1 MKDKFEG
8 LIRSVYRMW
17 RQDNTKIEGAHPD
30 EEGMV
35 CFLEGRLSEEEN
47 EGIKS
52 HLISCVACAEAVA
65 MSLGVSAVENKD
77 VPEELLNRVK
87 NLTALG
93 RQLSLLEIALKV
105 KERVLEII
113 NTTGDILVGSELVPA
128 PLLRSRKIQ
137 DFKDEVTILKDFK
150 DIRVQVKIENK
161 GAKAF
166 SLIILVKEK
175 QAQRI
180 IKDLRITLLKDGLEL
195 ESYLTDSASVTFE
208 HVFLGKYTVEI
219 VSSGVKLASILLDI
233 KV

>member
-17 RQDNTKIEGAHPD
+17 RQDNTRIEGAHPD
-30 EEGMV
+30 EENLA

-65 MSLGVSAVENKD
+65 MSLEVNAVENKD

-87 NLTALG
+87 NLTALE
-93 RQLSLLEIALKV
+93 RQPSLLEIALRV

-150 DIRVQVKIENK
+150 DIRVQAKIENK

-175 QAQRI
+175 QAQRV
-180 IKDLRITLLKDGLEL
+180 IKDLRITLLKDGLEI

-219 VSSGVKLASILLDI
+219 VSSGAKLASILLDI

>member
-8 LIRSVYRMW
+8 LVKSVYRMW
-17 RQDNTKIEGAHPD
+17 REDNTKIEGEHPD

-47 EGIKS
+47 ERIKS
-52 HLISCVACAEAVA
+52 HLISCAACSEVIA
-65 MSLGVSAVENKD
+65 MSLDVSAVENKD
-77 VPEELLNRVK
+77 VPEELLERVR
-87 NLTALG
+87 NLAASGLK
-93 RQLSLLEIALKV
+93 LSLLEISLKV
-105 KERVLEII
+105 KERLLEII

-128 PLLRSRKIQ
+128 PLLRSRKMQ

-150 DIRVQVKIENK
+150 DIRVQAKIENK

-175 QAQRI
+175 QGQRV
-180 IKDLRITLLKDGLEL
+180 IKDLRITLLKEGLEL
-195 ESYLTDSASVTFE
+195 ESYLTDSASATFE
-208 HVFLGKYTVEI
+208 HLFLGKYTVEI
-219 VSSGVKLASILLDI
+219 VSSGTKLASILLDI